1 MKNIIALSPMYTED
15 SNNLKKA
22 SINSPYEL
30 NRFNAKWSIPEEF
43 RSNVIAVYGE
53 DIYAEI
59 VAEQCNLTLTK
70 PDDNWLSKISEEFTK
85 RKISYGRLKEFVDEE
100 NIFIKCSDFK
110 NFKAGVFDQVTNI
123 KGFDSLDLESTV
135 FTSEVVEW
143 ELEVRCFVL
152 NNEIKTYSSY
162 WRNDEFDTNQLS
174 KTEQKDLFEFFNKF
188 MKQYSETLP
197 KAIVLDFGIIKGKGW
212 ALIEANPAWCSG
224 LYDCDAEKAL
234 EVIVESCV
242 KIEKNE

>member
-1 MKNIIALSPMYTED
+1 MKNIIALSPIYTVD

-30 NRFNAKWSIPEEF
+30 NRFNAKWNVPEEF
-43 RSNVIAVYGE
+43 RDDVIAVYGE

-70 PDDNWLSKISEEFTK
+70 PTDNWLAEISEEFTK
-85 RKISYGRLKEFVDEE
+85 RKISYGKLKEFVDEE

-110 NFKAGVFDQVTNI
+110 SFKAGVFDKVTDI
-123 KGFDSLDLESTV
+123 KGFDTLDFDSMV

-152 NNEIKTYSSY
+152 NNEIKTHSSY

-174 KTEQKDLFEFFNKF
+174 GTEQKDLFEFFENFIRK
-188 MKQYSETLP
+188 YIETLP

-224 LYDCDAEKAL
+224 LYACDAEKAL
-234 EVIVESCV
+234 EVVVESC
-242 KIEKNE
+242 IKN

>member
-1 MKNIIALSPMYTED
+1 MKNIIALSPIYTED

-22 SINSPYEL
+22 SINSSYEL
-30 NRFNAKWSIPEEF
+30 NRFNAKWDVPEEF
-43 RSNVIAVYGE
+43 HSDVIAVYGE

-70 PDDNWLSKISEEFTK
+70 LADNWFSKISEEFTK
-85 RKISYGRLKEFVDEE
+85 RKISYGQLKEFVNEE

-110 NFKAGVFDQVTNI
+110 SFKAGVFDKVRNI

-152 NNEIKTYSSY
+152 NNEIKTHSSY
-162 WRNDEFDTNQLS
+162 WRNNAFNTNPLS
-174 KTEQKDLFEFFNKF
+174 ETEQKELFEFFKDF
-188 MKQYSETLP
+188 IQKYSSTLP
-197 KAIVLDFGIIKGKGW
+197 NAIVLDFGIIKGKGW
-212 ALIEANPAWCSG
+212 ALIEANPAWRSG
-224 LYDCDAEKAL
+224 LYDCDAAKAL
-234 EVIVESCV
+234 EVIVESC
-242 KIEKNE
+242 IKN

>member
-1 MKNIIALSPMYTED
+1 MYTED

-22 SINSPYEL
+22 SLNSSYEL
-30 NRFNAKWSIPEEF
+30 SRFNAKWSVPEEF
-43 RSNVIAVYGE
+43 RQDVIAVYGE

-59 VAEQCNLTLTK
+59 VAEQCDLTLTK

-85 RKISYGRLKEFVDEE
+85 RKISYGKLKDFVHDE

-110 NFKAGVFDQVTNI
+110 TFKAGVYQKVLDI
-123 KGFDSLDLESTV
+123 KGFDSLDPQITI

-162 WRNDEFDTNQLS
+162 WRNDGFDTNSLS
-174 KTEQKDLFEFFNKF
+174 KTEQKDLFEFFNRF
-188 MKQYSETLP
+188 ITQYAETLP

-224 LYDCDAEKAL
+224 LYACDAEKVI
-234 EVIVESCV
+234 EVIVKSC
-242 KIEKNE
+242 IKNYNLKT

>member
-1 MKNIIALSPMYTED
+1 MKNIIALSPIYTED

-22 SINSPYEL
+22 SIISPYEL
-30 NRFNAKWSIPEEF
+30 NRFNAKWNVPEEF
-43 RSNVIAVYGE
+43 RDDVIAVYGE

-70 PDDNWLSKISEEFTK
+70 PKDNWLAEILEQFTK
-85 RKISYGRLKEFVDEE
+85 RKISYGQLKDFVNEE

-110 NFKAGVFDQVTNI
+110 SFKAGVFDKVTDI
-123 KGFDSLDLESTV
+123 KGFDSLDLESMV
-135 FTSEVVEW
+135 FISQVVEW

-162 WRNDEFDTNQLS
+162 WRNNAFDTNPLS
-174 KTEQKDLFEFFNKF
+174 ETEQKELFGFFKDF
-188 MKQYSETLP
+188 IQKYSSTLP
-197 KAIVLDFGIIKGKGW
+197 NAIVIDFGIIKGKGW

-224 LYDCDAEKAL
+224 LYACDAEKAL
-234 EVIVESCV
+234 EVIVESC
-242 KIEKNE
+242 IKN

>member
-22 SINSPYEL
+22 SLSSPYEL
-30 NRFNAKWSIPEEF
+30 NRFNAKWNVPEEV
-43 RSNVIAVYGE
+43 RADVVAVYGE

-70 PDDNWLSKISEEFTK
+70 PDNNWLSSISDEFTK
-85 RKISYGRLKEFVDEE
+85 RKIAYGKLKDFVHKE

-110 NFKAGVFDQVTNI
+110 SFKAGVFDKVTNI
-123 KGFDSLDLESTV
+123 KGFETLDPESMV
-135 FTSEVVEW
+135 FTSEIVEW
-143 ELEVRCFVL
+143 ELEVRCFVF

-162 WRNDEFDTNQLS
+162 WRNDTFDTTELS
-174 KTEQKDLFEFFNKF
+174 EKEKKEMFTFFESFIQK
-188 MKQYSETLP
+188 YSSTLP
-197 KAIVLDFGIIKGKGW
+197 VAIVLDFGIIKEKGW

-224 LYDCDAEKAL
+224 LYACDAEKAL
-234 EVIVESCV
+234 EVIVNSC
-242 KIEKNE
+242 IKN

>member
-30 NRFNAKWSIPEEF
+30 SRFNAKWNVPEEF
-43 RSNVIAVYGE
+43 RADVIAVYGE
-53 DIYAEI
+53 DIYSEI

-70 PDDNWLSKISEEFTK
+70 PKDDWLAGISEEFVK
-85 RKISYGRLKEFVDEE
+85 RKITYGQLRDFLQEKD
-100 NIFIKCSDFK
+100 IFIKCSDFK
-110 NFKAGVFDQVTNI
+110 SFKAGVYHKLTDI
-123 KGFDSLDLESTV
+123 KGFDTVDLHSTV

-162 WRNDEFDTNQLS
+162 WRNNRFDTSSLS
-174 KTEQKDLFEFFNKF
+174 ETEEHNMFEFFNEFIQK
-188 MKQYSETLP
+188 YSPTLP
-197 KAIVLDFGIIKGKGW
+197 KAVVLDFGIITGKGW

-224 LYDCDAEKAL
+224 LYACDAEKAL
-234 EVIVESCV
+234 EVVVNSCV
-242 KIEKNE
+242 KY

>member
-22 SINSPYEL
+22 SLNSSYTL
-30 NRFNAKWSIPEEF
+30 NRFNAKWNIPEEF
-43 RSNVIAVYGE
+43 RSDVIGVYGE

-70 PDDNWLSKISEEFTK
+70 PDDSLLSKISEEFTK
-85 RKISYGRLKEFVDEE
+85 RKILYGKLKDFEHEE

-110 NFKAGVFDQVTNI
+110 SFKAGVYQKITDI
-123 KGFDSLDLESTV
+123 KGFDSLDQEITV

-152 NNEIKTYSSY
+152 NNEIKTFSSY
-162 WRNDEFDTNQLS
+162 WRNDAFDTNELS
-174 KTEQKDLFEFFNKF
+174 EREKKDLFTFFESFIQK
-188 MKQYSETLP
+188 YSSTLP
-197 KAIVLDFGIIKGKGW
+197 AGIVLDFGIIKGKGW

-224 LYDCDAEKAL
+224 LYACDAKAAL
-234 EVIVESCV
+234 EVIVKSC
-242 KIEKNE
+242 IKN

>member
-1 MKNIIALSPMYTED
+1 MKNIVALSPMYTED

-30 NRFNAKWSIPEEF
+30 SRFNAKWSVPEEF
-43 RSNVIAVYGE
+43 RADVIAVYGE

-85 RKISYGRLKEFVDEE
+85 RKISYGQLKDFVDKE

-110 NFKAGVFDQVTNI
+110 SFKAGIFDKVTNI
-123 KGFDSLDLESTV
+123 KGFETLDLESTV

-162 WRNDEFDTNQLS
+162 WRNDAFDTNPLS
-174 KTEQKDLFEFFNKF
+174 ETEHKDLFEFFNSF
-188 MKQYSETLP
+188 MKQYAKTLP
-197 KAIVLDFGIIKGKGW
+197 KAIVLDFGIIKEKGW

-224 LYDCDAEKAL
+224 LCDCDAKKAL
-234 EVIVESCV
+234 EVVVESC
-242 KIEKNE
+242 IKN

>member
-22 SINSPYEL
+22 SLNTSYEL
-30 NRFNAKWSIPEEF
+30 NRFNAKWNVPEEF
-43 RSNVIAVYGE
+43 RDDVVAVYGE

-59 VAEQCNLTLTK
+59 VSEQCHITLLK
-70 PDDNWLSKISEEFTK
+70 PTDDWLQHIDEAFTL
-85 RKISYGRLKEFVDEE
+85 RKISYGKLKDFIQEK

-110 NFKAGVFDQVTNI
+110 TFKAGVYQKITDI
-123 KGFDSLDLESTV
+123 KGFDSLDFDITV

-162 WRNDEFDTNQLS
+162 WRNNTFDTNILS
-174 KTEQKDLFEFFNKF
+174 EKEQKDMFIFFESFIQK
-188 MKQYSETLP
+188 YSSTLP
-197 KAIVLDFGIIKGKGW
+197 SAIVLDFGIIKGKGW

-224 LYDCDAEKAL
+224 LYACDAEKAL
-234 EVIVESCV
+234 EVIVNSC
-242 KIEKNE
+242 IKN

>member
-30 NRFNAKWSIPEEF
+30 NRFNARWNVPEEF
-43 RSNVIAVYGE
+43 RDDVIAVYGE

-59 VAEQCNLTLTK
+59 VSDQCGLTLMK
-70 PDDNWLSKISEEFTK
+70 PEDNWLSLVSEEFTK
-85 RKISYGRLKEFVDEE
+85 RKISYGHLKDYISQE

-110 NFKAGVFDQVTNI
+110 SFKAGVFEKVTDI
-123 KGFDSLDLESTV
+123 KGFDSLDLKSMV

-143 ELEVRCFVL
+143 ELEVRCFVS
-152 NNEIKTYSSY
+152 ESKIKTFSSY
-162 WRNDEFDTNQLS
+162 WRNDVFDMNPLS
-174 KTEQKDLFEFFNKF
+174 ETEEKEMLSFFETFIG
-188 MKQYSETLP
+188 QYASTLP

-224 LYDCDAEKAL
+224 LYACDAEKAL
-234 EVIVESCV
+234 EVIVESC
-242 KIEKNE
+242 IKN

>member
-30 NRFNAKWSIPEEF
+30 NRFNAKWNVPEEF
-43 RSNVIAVYGE
+43 RNDVIAVYGE

-70 PDDNWLSKISEEFTK
+70 PTDNWLAEISEDFTK
-85 RKISYGRLKEFVDEE
+85 RKISYGKLKEFVDEE

-110 NFKAGVFDQVTNI
+110 SFKAGVFEKVTDI
-123 KGFDSLDLESTV
+123 KGFDTLDLDSMV

-152 NNEIKTYSSY
+152 NNEIKTHSSY
-162 WRNDEFDTNQLS
+162 WRNNAFDTNPLS
-174 KTEQKDLFEFFNKF
+174 KIEKKDLFEFFKDF
-188 MKQYSETLP
+188 IQQYSETLP
-197 KAIVLDFGIIKGKGW
+197 KAIVLDFGIIRRKGW

-242 KIEKNE
+242 KN

>member
-1 MKNIIALSPMYTED
+1 MYTED

-22 SINSPYEL
+22 SLNSSYEL
-30 NRFNAKWSIPEEF
+30 SRFNAKWSVPEEF
-43 RSNVIAVYGE
+43 RQDVIAVYGE

-59 VAEQCNLTLTK
+59 VAEQCDLTLTK

-85 RKISYGRLKEFVDEE
+85 RKISYGKLKDFVHDED
-100 NIFIKCSDFK
+100 IFIKCSDFK
-110 NFKAGVFDQVTNI
+110 TFKAGVYQKVSDI
-123 KGFDSLDLESTV
+123 KGFDSLDPQITI

-162 WRNDEFDTNQLS
+162 WRNNAFDTNPLS
-174 KTEQKDLFEFFNKF
+174 EWEQKDLFEFFGRFITK
-188 MKQYSETLP
+188 YAETLP

-224 LYDCDAEKAL
+224 LYACDAEKAL
-234 EVIVESCV
+234 EVILNSC
-242 KIEKNE
+242 IKN

>member
-1 MKNIIALSPMYTED
+1 MKNIIALSPIYTED

-30 NRFNAKWSIPEEF
+30 NRFNAKWSVPEEF
-43 RSNVIAVYGE
+43 RSDVIAVYGE

-70 PDDNWLSKISEEFTK
+70 PDDSWLSKISEEFTK
-85 RKISYGRLKEFVDEE
+85 RKISYGRLKEFVGEE

-110 NFKAGVFDQVTNI
+110 SFKAGVFDKVTNI

-152 NNEIKTYSSY
+152 NNEIKTHSSY
-162 WRNDEFDTNQLS
+162 WRNNDFDTNPLS
-174 KTEQKDLFEFFNKF
+174 EIEHKGLFNFFNGF
-188 MKQYSETLP
+188 IQNYAETLP

-224 LYDCDAEKAL
+224 LYACDAEKAL
-234 EVIVESCV
+234 KVIVESCV
-242 KIEKNE
+242 KN

>member
-30 NRFNAKWSIPEEF
+30 NRFNAKWHVPEEF
-43 RSNVIAVYGE
+43 RDDVIAVYGE

-59 VAEQCNLTLTK
+59 VSDQCGLTLMK
-70 PDDNWLSKISEEFTK
+70 PDDNWLSIVSEEFTK
-85 RKISYGRLKEFVDEE
+85 RKISYGQLKDFINQE

-110 NFKAGVFDQVTNI
+110 SFKAGVYEKVTDI
-123 KGFDSLDLESTV
+123 KGFDSLDLNSMI

-152 NNEIKTYSSY
+152 NKEIKTHSSY
-162 WRNDEFDTNQLS
+162 WRNNVFDTDPLS
-174 KTEQKDLFEFFNKF
+174 ETEQKDLFEFFNNF
-188 MKQYSETLP
+188 IQQYSETIP
-197 KAIVLDFGIIKGKGW
+197 KAIVLDFGIIKGQGW

-224 LYDCDAEKAL
+224 LYVCDAEKAL

-242 KIEKNE
+242 KS

>member
-1 MKNIIALSPMYTED
+1 MYTED

-22 SINSPYEL
+22 SINSLYEL
-30 NRFNAKWSIPEEF
+30 NRFNAKWNVPEEF
-43 RSNVIAVYGE
+43 RSDVIAVYGE

-70 PDDNWLSKISEEFTK
+70 PEDDWLSKISEEFTK
-85 RKISYGRLKEFVDEE
+85 RKISYGQLKEFVDEE

-110 NFKAGVFDQVTNI
+110 SFKAGVFDKVTNI
-123 KGFDSLDLESTV
+123 KGFDTLDLESTV

-162 WRNDEFDTNQLS
+162 WRNDTFDTDPLS
-174 KTEQKDLFEFFNKF
+174 ETEEKDMLEFFNNFIQK
-188 MKQYSETLP
+188 YSSTLP
-197 KAIVLDFGIIKGKGW
+197 NAIVIDFGIIKEKGW

-224 LYDCDAEKAL
+224 LYNCNAETAL
-234 EVIVESCV
+234 EVIVDSC
-242 KIEKNE
+242 IKN

>member
-1 MKNIIALSPMYTED
+1 MKNIIALSPIYTED

-30 NRFNAKWSIPEEF
+30 NLFNAKWNVPEEF
-43 RSNVIAVYGE
+43 RADVIAVYGE

-70 PDDNWLSKISEEFTK
+70 PDDNWLSMISEEFTK
-85 RKISYGRLKEFVDEE
+85 RKISYGQLKEFVDEE
-100 NIFIKCSDFK
+100 NIFIKCFDFK
-110 NFKAGVFDQVTNI
+110 SFKAGVFDKVRNI

-135 FTSEVVEW
+135 FTSEVVKW

-152 NNEIKTYSSY
+152 NNEIKTHSSY
-162 WRNDEFDTNQLS
+162 WRNNAFNTNPLS
-174 KTEQKDLFEFFNKF
+174 ETEQKELFEFFKDF
-188 MKQYSETLP
+188 IQKYSSTLP
-197 KAIVLDFGIIKGKGW
+197 NAIVIDFGIIKGKGW

-224 LYDCDAEKAL
+224 LYDCDATKAL
-234 EVIVESCV
+234 EVIVESC
-242 KIEKNE
+242 IKN

>member
-1 MKNIIALSPMYTED
+1 MKNLVALSPIYTED

-30 NRFNAKWSIPEEF
+30 NRFNAKWNVPEEF
-43 RSNVIAVYGE
+43 RDDVIAVYGE

-70 PDDNWLSKISEEFTK
+70 PKDNWLAEISEQFTR
-85 RKISYGRLKEFVDEE
+85 RKISYGHLKEFVEEE

-110 NFKAGVFDQVTNI
+110 SFKAGVFDKVTDI
-123 KGFDSLDLESTV
+123 KGFHTLDLDSMV

-152 NNEIKTYSSY
+152 NNEIKTHSSY
-162 WRNDEFDTNQLS
+162 WRNSEFDTNPLS
-174 KTEQKDLFEFFNKF
+174 EKEEQDLYKFFNSFIHK
-188 MKQYSETLP
+188 YSSTLP
-197 KAIVLDFGIIKGKGW
+197 KAIVLDFGIIKEKGW
-212 ALIEANPAWCSG
+212 ALIEANPSWCSG
-224 LYDCDAEKAL
+224 LYACDAEKAL

-242 KIEKNE
+242 KN

>member
-22 SINSPYEL
+22 SINSLYEL
-30 NRFNAKWSIPEEF
+30 NRFNAKWNVPEEF
-43 RSNVIAVYGE
+43 RSDVIAVYGE

-70 PDDNWLSKISEEFTK
+70 PEDDWLSKISEEFTK
-85 RKISYGRLKEFVDEE
+85 RKISYGQLKEFVDEE

-110 NFKAGVFDQVTNI
+110 SFKAGVFDKVTNI
-123 KGFDSLDLESTV
+123 KGFDTLDLESTV

-162 WRNDEFDTNQLS
+162 WRNDTFDTDPLS
-174 KTEQKDLFEFFNKF
+174 ETEEKDMLEFFNNFIQK
-188 MKQYSETLP
+188 YSSTLP
-197 KAIVLDFGIIKGKGW
+197 NAIVIDFGIIKEKGW

-224 LYDCDAEKAL
+224 LYNCNAETAL
-234 EVIVESCV
+234 EVIVDSC
-242 KIEKNE
+242 IKN